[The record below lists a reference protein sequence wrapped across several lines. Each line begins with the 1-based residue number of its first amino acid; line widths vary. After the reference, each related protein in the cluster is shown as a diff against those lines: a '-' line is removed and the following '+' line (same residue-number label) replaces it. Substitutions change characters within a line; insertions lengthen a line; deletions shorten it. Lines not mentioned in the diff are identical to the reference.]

1 MGPTDHSQRGEG
13 IPWHAL
19 ETERVSEQLESGPDG
34 LGDSQVFDLRERHG
48 FNRLTSKAKEPAW
61 LRFLNQ
67 YNDPLN
73 FLLIGAALIALA
85 IHPDKPGDAI
95 FIFIVLT
102 GNAVFGYWQEGKAE
116 EAVERLKSSAISQC
130 VVVRDG
136 RDTELPTDMLLP
148 GDVVRLEEGQKV
160 PADVR
165 LTSVMQFTV
174 DESALTGESIPRKK
188 GAEPL
193 AEDLLLADRD
203 NMAYMGTTV
212 ATGRG
217 QGMVVSIGMQTQ
229 LGMIAT
235 DIQEAEPPKTPLEL
249 KLESLGRFLGFI
261 ALLVAVVVVGVEL
274 GKAII
279 DGQGDLFSVV
289 IDQFIVAIAIF
300 VAIVPEG
307 LPIILIITLSLG
319 MRNMARHRAIIRQ
332 MKAVETL
339 GSTTVICSDKTGTLT
354 TNQMTV
360 KALAT
365 FHETFE
371 VGGEGYKPTGSLKR
385 GSADLDEEAMAALQR
400 DKPFRLLAAG
410 LSLSHN
416 AVVQE
421 DDGLWTAIGDPT
433 DAACAVAGW
442 KINGDVTKFASLHPR
457 LHEEVFDSVRKRMST
472 VHEYEGERW
481 LFVKGATS
489 SVLPL
494 CSHRFEGSDTTT
506 MDAQEA
512 LDYRARVGT
521 LADRAMRVITFAV
534 RKLGDDEDL
543 DPEVSLEHDL
553 VLLGSVGIIDPPRAE
568 VADAIA
574 RCHRAGIDVKMITGD
589 QQATAEAI
597 AHDLGCDDGA
607 SISGRELRDM
617 DDDELKHR
625 AEGASIYSRV
635 TPMDKMRIV
644 TALQE
649 KGHVVAMT
657 GDGVNDAPALA
668 QANIGVAMG
677 IAGTDVAKDAADMIL
692 QDDNFANIV
701 QAVEEGRKIYS
712 NIRNFV
718 RYQIS
723 TNVAAVLLL
732 FVSTLVLGWELPLT
746 ATQILVINIL
756 MDGPPAV
763 ALGMEKR
770 HGEVMDRP
778 PRPVSEPL
786 PNAQDIS
793 LILFLG
799 VVMVTGTMIVFG
811 LAGGEVITGP
821 CQGMG
826 ADFDVASCLEQ
837 EEAGEGPLYEAW
849 EQELRQSRTM
859 AFSVFIVYQLFN
871 VLNCRSGERS
881 VVFDLGVFSNRAI
894 NYATLISMGL
904 LLIFVQ
910 GADVGLPFGDV
921 VIGDL
926 LKTTT
931 LESQD
936 WFVVI
941 LVASTVL
948 VMDEFRKVMRL
959 ALTRADTV
967 GTSP

>member
-130 VVVRDG
+130 VVVREG
-136 RDTELPTDMLLP
+136 RDIEIPTDMLLP

-217 QGMVVSIGMQTQ
+217 HGMVVSIGMQTQ

-261 ALLVAVVVVGVEL
+261 ALLVAVVIVGVEL

-365 FHETFE
+365 FLETFE
-371 VGGEGYKPTGSLKR
+371 VGGEGYKPTG
-385 GSADLDEEAMAALQR
+385 
-400 DKPFRLLAAG
+400 
-410 LSLSHN
+410 
-416 AVVQE
+416 
-421 DDGLWTAIGDPT
+421 
-433 DAACAVAGW
+433 
-442 KINGDVTKFASLHPR
+442 
-457 LHEEVFDSVRKRMST
+457 
-472 VHEYEGERW
+472 
-481 LFVKGATS
+481 
-489 SVLPL
+489 
-494 CSHRFEGSDTTT
+494 
-506 MDAQEA
+506 
-512 LDYRARVGT
+512 
-521 LADRAMRVITFAV
+521 
-534 RKLGDDEDL
+534 
-543 DPEVSLEHDL
+543 
-553 VLLGSVGIIDPPRAE
+553 
-568 VADAIA
+568 
-574 RCHRAGIDVKMITGD
+574 
-589 QQATAEAI
+589 
-597 AHDLGCDDGA
+597 
-607 SISGRELRDM
+607 
-617 DDDELKHR
+617 
-625 AEGASIYSRV
+625 
-635 TPMDKMRIV
+635 
-644 TALQE
+644 
-649 KGHVVAMT
+649 
-657 GDGVNDAPALA
+657 
-668 QANIGVAMG
+668 
-677 IAGTDVAKDAADMIL
+677 
-692 QDDNFANIV
+692 
-701 QAVEEGRKIYS
+701 
-712 NIRNFV
+712 
-718 RYQIS
+718 
-723 TNVAAVLLL
+723 
-732 FVSTLVLGWELPLT
+732 
-746 ATQILVINIL
+746 
-756 MDGPPAV
+756 
-763 ALGMEKR
+763 
-770 HGEVMDRP
+770 
-778 PRPVSEPL
+778 
-786 PNAQDIS
+786 
-793 LILFLG
+793 
-799 VVMVTGTMIVFG
+799 
-811 LAGGEVITGP
+811 
-821 CQGMG
+821 
-826 ADFDVASCLEQ
+826 
-837 EEAGEGPLYEAW
+837 
-849 EQELRQSRTM
+849 
-859 AFSVFIVYQLFN
+859 
-871 VLNCRSGERS
+871 
-881 VVFDLGVFSNRAI
+881 
-894 NYATLISMGL
+894 
-904 LLIFVQ
+904 
-910 GADVGLPFGDV
+910 
-921 VIGDL
+921 
-926 LKTTT
+926 
-931 LESQD
+931 
-936 WFVVI
+936 
-941 LVASTVL
+941 
-948 VMDEFRKVMRL
+948 
-959 ALTRADTV
+959 
-967 GTSP
+967 

>member
-1 MGPTDHSQRGEG
+1 MGPSDHLQRGDG

-19 ETERVSEQLESGPDG
+19 NTERVSEQLESGKEG
-34 LGDSQVFDLRERHG
+34 LTDAQVFQLRERHG
-48 FNRLTSKAKEPAW
+48 FNRLTSKRRDTAW

-85 IHPDKPGDAI
+85 IHPDQPGDAI

-102 GNAVFGYWQEGKAE
+102 ANAAFGYWQEGKAE
-116 EAVERLKSSAISQC
+116 EAVERLKSSAVSQC
-130 VVVRDG
+130 VVIREG
-136 RDTELPTDMLLP
+136 RDIEIPADMLLP
-148 GDVVRLEEGQKV
+148 GDLVRLEAGQKI

-165 LTSVMQFTV
+165 LMSVMQFTV

-188 GAEPL
+188 GADAL
-193 AEDLLLADRD
+193 AEDLLLAERD

-217 QGMVVSIGMQTQ
+217 QGMVVGIGMNTQ
-229 LGMIAT
+229 LGQIAA
-235 DIQEAEPPKTPLEL
+235 DIQEAEPPKTPLEH

-261 ALLVAVVVVGVEL
+261 ALLVAVVIVSVEL

-279 DGQGDLFSVV
+279 DGQSDLFGVV
-289 IDQFIVAIAIF
+289 VDQFIVAIAIF

-307 LPIILIITLSLG
+307 LPIILVITLSLG
-319 MRNMARHRAIIRQ
+319 MRNMAKHRAIIRQ

-365 FHETFE
+365 FQSTYD
-371 VGGEGYKPTGSLKR
+371 VTGEGYKPTGSLEVN
-385 GSADLDEEAMAALQR
+385 GNELGEDAMATMQR
-400 DKPFRLLAAG
+400 EKPFRLLAAS

-416 AVVQE
+416 AVIQE
-421 DDGLWTAIGDPT
+421 EDGVWSAIGDPT

-442 KINGDVTKFASLHPR
+442 KLNGDVTKFASLHPR

-494 CSHRFEGSDTTT
+494 CSQRFEGNDSVPFNED
-506 MDAQEA
+506 EA
-512 LDYRARVGT
+512 MDYRARVGL
-521 LADRAMRVITFAV
+521 LADRAMRVITFAA
-534 RKLGDDEDL
+534 RKLEDDVEL
-543 DPEVSLEHDL
+543 DPETSLEHDL
-553 VLLGSVGIIDPPRAE
+553 ILLGSVGIIDPPRAE

-574 RCHRAGIDVKMITGD
+574 RCHKAGIDVKMITGD

-597 AHDLGCDDGA
+597 ASDLGCDDGA

-617 DDDELKHR
+617 EDEDLRHR
-625 AEGASIYSRV
+625 VEGASIYSRV

-778 PRPVSEPL
+778 PRPVGEPL

-799 VVMVTGTMIVFG
+799 AVMVTGTMIVFG

-826 ADFDVASCLEQ
+826 ADFDVATCLDQ
-837 EEAGEGPLYEAW
+837 EEAGGGALYEAW

-871 VLNCRSGERS
+871 VVNCRSGERS
-881 VVFDLGVFSNRAI
+881 IVFDLGLFSNRAI
-894 NYATLISMGL
+894 NFATMISMSL

-910 GADVGLPFGDV
+910 GANIGLPFGDV
-921 VIGDL
+921 VVGDL

-936 WFVVI
+936 WLVVV

-948 VMDEFRKVMRL
+948 VMDEFRKIIRL
-959 ALTRADTV
+959 ALTKNDTA
-967 GTSP
+967 